1 MALNDHLKKITVDGI
16 DTKGLYYKD
25 TSNFFSK
32 KEIGRGDL
40 NKINYQC
47 IDIVIKLYFRSRQL
61 KKIMTYYNITGL
73 QAVKQAGIDRNLF
86 KVELEDKGMIVK
98 KEFKSLNDLWEEYIE
113 HKSVTL
119 SLKNIYSMQKFYDK
133 WIAKRIGNV
142 NFTKI
147 VTADIQAIVRDVLRE
162 GKQPRTAKTVQDIM
176 RPLFNYAMDQ
186 NLVQVNPAIKLEIPK
201 FDNTID
207 FELTEEKRLKLFEE
221 IQKYEIMKYRG
232 IMLFLYYGR
241 RLNEVLTLDWRSIH
255 GDKNIYVVEAI
266 YAKNTRRTEYPLP
279 QAIIEF
285 LKVYRIKKSGFMF
298 PGEKTKHVTESTF
311 RRHWDKVVDRAG
323 IEKMR
328 IHDTR
333 HALGNTFV
341 NRGESLENIGKVLG
355 HSSVAVTKRYSKTSL
370 KTADRLLSDY

>member
-40 NKINYQC
+40 NKINDQC

-221 IQKYEIMKYRG
+221 IQKYEMDAQINFSCISLYRH
-232 IMLFLYYGR
+232 F
-241 RLNEVLTLDWRSIH
+241 
-255 GDKNIYVVEAI
+255 
-266 YAKNTRRTEYPLP
+266 
-279 QAIIEF
+279 F
-285 LKVYRIKKSGFMF
+285 
-298 PGEKTKHVTESTF
+298 
-311 RRHWDKVVDRAG
+311 
-323 IEKMR
+323 
-328 IHDTR
+328 
-333 HALGNTFV
+333 
-341 NRGESLENIGKVLG
+341 IGLCPI
-355 HSSVAVTKRYSKTSL
+355 
-370 KTADRLLSDY
+370 